1 MNVALPS
8 VLSSLR
14 IRQWIAYIC
23 AVILPFLCTW
33 VTVRTAAFHS
43 VPFALHFA
51 CIAGVAALGGVG
63 PALVALGVSV
73 ASFNYHL
80 SSPYSQ
86 WNFTREH
93 FERAAALLV
102 AAFFLIFLSWQQR
115 RTEGRLR
122 AALESLHRQ
131 TAALINSE
139 KLAATG
145 RIASTI
151 AHEVNNPLESVTNL
165 LYLARASDSLD
176 ESTRSYLT
184 LAEEEL
190 ARLSNITRL
199 TLSFVRTTAVRT
211 PVEVA
216 DVFDAVLTI
225 FRRRCELLT
234 ITVDRDYTPGLRVD
248 IYEHELRQVL
258 TNLVSNAIDAL
269 SGTSLGPIPDA
280 RRRIRVQTIPYHD
293 TVIVLVEDNGHGIEL
308 ANQSQ
313 VFDAFFTTKAETGT
327 GIGLWVTREL
337 VEKNNGHISL
347 ASGELTDGYKTR
359 FRVEFPATQPAVVE
373 PEPAAT
379 L

>member
-1 MNVALPS
+1 LNAL
-8 VLSSLR
+8 LSAQLRLR
-14 IRQWIAYIC
+14 IRQWTAYLC
-23 AVILPFLCTW
+23 ALVLPFLCTW
-33 VTVRTAAFHS
+33 VTVRTPAFHS

-51 CIAGVAALGGVG
+51 CIAGIAALGGVG
-63 PALVALGVSV
+63 PAILAIVISI

-80 SSPYSQ
+80 SGPYSQ

-93 FERAAALLV
+93 LERAAALLS

-211 PVEVA
+211 PVDVSEVI
-216 DVFDAVLTI
+216 DAVLTI
-225 FRRRCELLT
+225 FRRRIELLS
-234 ITVDRDYTPGLRVD
+234 IAIERDYTFDLRID
-248 IYEHELRQVL
+248 IYEHELRQVV
-258 TNLVSNAIDAL
+258 TNLISNAIDAL
-269 SGTSLGPIPDA
+269 GSKSLTPDPGTI
-280 RRRIRVQTIPYHD
+280 RRIRVQTIPYHD
-293 TVIVLVEDNGHGIEL
+293 TVIILVEDNGHGIEP

-347 ASGELTDGYKTR
+347 ASGELTDGFKTR
-359 FRVEFPATQPAVVE
+359 FRVEFPAAQPAAFEAE
-373 PEPAAT
+373 PQPTA
-379 L
+379 

>member
-1 MNVALPS
+1 
-8 VLSSLR
+8 
-14 IRQWIAYIC
+14 
-23 AVILPFLCTW
+23 
-33 VTVRTAAFHS
+33 VTVRTPAFHS

-51 CIAGVAALGGVG
+51 CIAGIAALGGVG
-63 PALVALGVSV
+63 PAILAIVISI

-80 SSPYSQ
+80 SGPYSQ

-93 FERAAALLV
+93 LERAAALLS

-211 PVEVA
+211 PVDVSEVI
-216 DVFDAVLTI
+216 DAVLTI
-225 FRRRCELLT
+225 FRRRIELLS
-234 ITVDRDYTPGLRVD
+234 ISIERDYTFDLRID
-248 IYEHELRQVL
+248 IYEHELRQVV
-258 TNLVSNAIDAL
+258 TNLISNAIDAL
-269 SGTSLGPIPDA
+269 GSKSLTPDPGIH
-280 RRRIRVQTIPYHD
+280 RRIRVQTIPYHD
-293 TVIVLVEDNGHGIEL
+293 TVIILVEDNGHGIEP

-347 ASGELTDGYKTR
+347 ASGELTDGFKTR
-359 FRVEFPATQPAVVE
+359 FRVEFPAAQPAAFEAE
-373 PEPAAT
+373 PQPTA
-379 L
+379 

>member
-1 MNVALPS
+1 MIVALPS
-8 VLSSLR
+8 AQLRLR
-14 IRQWIAYIC
+14 IRQWTAYVC
-23 AVILPFLCTW
+23 ALVLPFLCTW
-33 VTVRTAAFHS
+33 VTIRTPAFHS

-63 PALVALGVSV
+63 PALLALGVSV

-80 SSPYSQ
+80 TSPYNR

-93 FERAAALLV
+93 FERAAALLA

-216 DVFDAVLTI
+216 EVLDAVLTI
-225 FRRRCELLT
+225 FRRRCELLS
-234 ITVDRDYTPGLRVD
+234 ITVERDYTPGLRID
-248 IYEHELRQVL
+248 IYEHELRQVV

-269 SGTSLGPIPDA
+269 GSKSLTPEPGTH
-280 RRRIRVQTIPYHD
+280 RRIRVQTIPYHD
-293 TVIVLVEDNGHGIEL
+293 TVIILVEDNGLGIEPD
-308 ANQSQ
+308 NQSQ

-337 VEKNNGHISL
+337 VEKNYGHISL
-347 ASGELTDGYKTR
+347 ASGDLTDGYKTR
-359 FRVEFPATQPAVVE
+359 FRVEFPAAQPALE
-373 PEPAAT
+373 PEPAST
-379 L
+379 V